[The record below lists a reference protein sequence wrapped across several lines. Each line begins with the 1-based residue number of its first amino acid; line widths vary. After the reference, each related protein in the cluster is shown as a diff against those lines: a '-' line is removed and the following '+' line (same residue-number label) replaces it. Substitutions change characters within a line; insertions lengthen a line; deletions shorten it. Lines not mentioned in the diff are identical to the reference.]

1 MSQICTLLADAAAGR
16 YNREP
21 VGPQLPPVLHCK
33 QKHQMSQ
40 QERKV
45 QLRAKMVK
53 KFSAQ
58 VGAFTVLFL
67 AVHSVPLGL
76 WQNTH
81 ALRLSVPGG
90 RLIPSLGSFISA
102 ISCGHHWVTVLLCRR
117 PCTRIAA

>member
-16 YNREP
+16 LIREP
-21 VGPQLPPVLHCK
+21 AGPQLPPVLHCK

-58 VGAFTVLFL
+58 VGASAVLFL
-67 AVHSVPLGL
+67 AVHSVPWGCGR
-76 WQNTH
+76 TH
-81 ALRLSVPGG
+81 MP
-90 RLIPSLGSFISA
+90 
-102 ISCGHHWVTVLLCRR
+102 
-117 PCTRIAA
+117 